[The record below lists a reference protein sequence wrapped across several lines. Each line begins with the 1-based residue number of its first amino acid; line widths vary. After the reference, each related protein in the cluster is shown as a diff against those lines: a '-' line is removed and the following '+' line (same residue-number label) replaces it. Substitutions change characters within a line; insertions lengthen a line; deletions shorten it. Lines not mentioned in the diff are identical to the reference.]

1 LAGTLFIVGTPI
13 GNLGDLTLRAI
24 ETLRGVDRVFAEDTR
39 RTRALLSHLE
49 IHKKPLH
56 RLDAHATDEQV
67 RELADH
73 VERGERVALVSD
85 AGMPLISDPG
95 ANVVQQLAARGLAV
109 EVVPG
114 PSSVSAAIAVSGL
127 VSGAYW
133 FVGFL
138 PRHGVKRRAALDRI
152 AATFDPVVLF
162 EAPTRARQTLRELA
176 ERCPG
181 RRAAVCRE
189 LTKLHEQVHRGTL
202 EELSH
207 EDAWRGELTVV
218 LGELE
223 ATGQELPDAAP
234 PTEAELDAR
243 IAVLLESGAPTKSI
257 ATELAAWSGLPRREL
272 YARVQAA
279 RERARGPTLPPLS
292 E

>member
-1 LAGTLFIVGTPI
+1 MPGTLFIVGTPI

-24 ETLRGVDRVFAEDTR
+24 ETLRLVDRIFAEDTR
-39 RTRALLSHLE
+39 RTRALLSHLD
-49 IHKKPLH
+49 IHKKPIH
-56 RLDAHATDEQV
+56 RLDAHATDDQV
-67 RELADH
+67 RELAEH

-95 ANVVQQLAARGLAV
+95 ANVVQELAARGLTV
-109 EVVPG
+109 QVVPG
-114 PSSVSAAIAVSGL
+114 PSSVSAAIALSGL
-127 VSGAYW
+127 VTGPYW

-138 PRHGVKRRAALDRI
+138 PRHGVKRRSMLERI
-152 AATFDPVVLF
+152 AATGDPVVLF
-162 EAPTRARQTLRELA
+162 EAPTRARATLRELA
-176 ERCPG
+176 EPSPE

-202 EELSH
+202 DELSH
-207 EDAWRGELTVV
+207 QDGWRGELVIV

-223 ATGQELPDAAP
+223 GIASDVPAAPP

-243 IAVLLESGAPTKSI
+243 IATLLESGAPTKTI
-257 ATELAAWSGLPRREL
+257 ASELAAWTGLPRREL

-279 RERARGPTLPPLS
+279 RERQRALPPLT

>member
-1 LAGTLFIVGTPI
+1 MPGTLFIVGTPI

-24 ETLRGVDRVFAEDTR
+24 ETLKQADRVFAEDTR

-56 RLDAHATDEQV
+56 RLDAHATPQQV
-67 RELADH
+67 QELAEH

-95 ANVVQQLAARGLAV
+95 ANVVQHLAARGLRV

-114 PSSVSAAIAVSGL
+114 PSAVHAAIAVSGL
-127 VSGAYW
+127 VNGPYW

-138 PRHGVKRRAALDRI
+138 PRHGVKRRSTLERI
-152 AATFDPVVLF
+152 AATLEPVVLF
-162 EAPTRARQTLRELA
+162 EAPTRARQTLRELSELSP
-176 ERCPG
+176 ERS
-181 RRAAVCRE
+181 AAVCRE
-189 LTKLHEQVHRGTL
+189 LTKLHEQVHRGSVAEL
-202 EELSH
+202 AEEQT
-207 EDAWRGELTVV
+207 WRGELTVV

-223 ATGQELPDAAP
+223 ASAAP
-234 PTEAELDAR
+234 QAQSAAPDEADIDAR
-243 IAVLLESGAPTKSI
+243 IAALLECGTPTKVI
-257 ATELAAWSGLPRREL
+257 ASELSAWSGRPRREL

-279 RERARGPTLPPLS
+279 RARLLS
-292 E
+292 P

>member
-1 LAGTLFIVGTPI
+1 MPGTLFIVGTPI

-24 ETLRGVDRVFAEDTR
+24 ETLRQVDRVFAEDTR

-49 IHKKPLH
+49 IHKKPIH
-56 RLDAHATDEQV
+56 RLDAHATDDQV
-67 RELADH
+67 RELAEH

-95 ANVVQQLAARGLAV
+95 ANVVQQLAARGLAI

-127 VSGAYW
+127 VTGPYW

-138 PRHGVKRRAALDRI
+138 PRHGVKRRSALDRI
-152 AATFDPVVLF
+152 AATSDPVVLF

-176 ERCPG
+176 ELGPG
-181 RRAAVCRE
+181 RPAAVCRE

-202 EELSH
+202 AELAN
-207 EDAWRGELTVV
+207 EDSWRGELTVV
-218 LGELE
+218 LGELDASAVE
-223 ATGQELPDAAP
+223 QTEPAAP
-234 PTEAELDAR
+234 DEEALDAR
-243 IAVLLESGAPTKSI
+243 IEALLETGTPTKMI
-257 ATELAAWSGLPRREL
+257 AHELAVWSGLPRREL
-272 YARVQAA
+272 YARVQTA
-279 RERARGPTLPPLS
+279 RARRVPP
-292 E
+292 